1 MSRRIL
7 ILLLAAL
14 VATAALTGC
23 AKKGEESAATSTSDS
38 LLAQSPIE
46 PPPSGELQP
55 DTAFTPQPETQAPP
69 TATPAP
75 SSTTPSKPTAK
86 PKPKPA
92 PAPSPTASV
101 TVPAGTALKISID
114 QQISSET
121 ANEGDSWT
129 GKITEPVVI
138 GTAAPFPAG
147 SIVHGVVSGVK
158 PAAKGDRAFL
168 LLEVRSIEADG
179 RTVSIGAAGDSII
192 AGSTRKRNL
201 GAIAGGAA
209 AGALIGKAVGGSGKG
224 AVIGGILGGAAAT
237 GAVAGSKGFQ
247 VVVKEGSEATFRV
260 SSDTKVK
267 L

>member
-1 MSRRIL
+1 MTRRIL
-7 ILLLAAL
+7 VLLLASL
-14 VATAALTGC
+14 VAMAALTGC
-23 AKKGEESAATSTSDS
+23 AKKGDESATGSTTSDS

-46 PPPSGELQP
+46 PPAGNLQP
-55 DTAFTPQPETQAPP
+55 DTAFTPQPEAEAPP
-69 TATPAP
+69 TETPA
-75 SSTTPSKPTAK
+75 TTPAPSKPTAK

-92 PAPSPTASV
+92 PTPAPAASV

-121 ANEGDSWT
+121 AHEGDSWT

-147 SIVHGVVSGVK
+147 SVVHGVVAGVA

-168 LLEVRSIEADG
+168 VLKITSIEAEG
-179 RTVSIGAAGDSII
+179 RSIGISAAGDSII

-209 AGALIGKAVGGSGKG
+209 AGALIGKAVGGSNKG

-247 VVVKEGSEATFRV
+247 VVVKEGSEATFHV